1 MVNMSSEHAPQ
12 TAGGRLMADL
22 DAALAEASASLG
34 KPLAWDEHEQ
44 HEIAAAAQAANRC
57 EILQQQLDAEV
68 DGENRPDVVVK
79 LSAEMRLLDEAIT
92 DHLGRVH
99 IGPGMAKSQFHQ
111 RAVNARWDRRRD
123 AE

>member
-44 HEIAAAAQAANRC
+44 REIAAAAQAANRC

-79 LSAEMRLLDEAIT
+79 M
-92 DHLGRVH
+92 
-99 IGPGMAKSQFHQ
+99 
-111 RAVNARWDRRRD
+111 RRD
-123 AE
+123 RCRPSLPL